1 MGIEQPVGVIYM
13 QSKNRNRNENI
24 IGVLIVIGT
33 LTVYHFLSIET
44 TVIPGLFHY
53 LPQKLIP
60 YFFVVLPGVLC
71 GCIFA
76 MFTRNMVKILL
87 AGILTIIL
95 WIYWFSAI
103 FPALTL

>member
-1 MGIEQPVGVIYM
+1 M
-13 QSKNRNRNENI
+13 QIKNRNQNENI

-44 TVIPGLFHY
+44 TAIPGLFHY

-60 YFFVVLPGVLC
+60 SFFVVLPGVLC
-71 GCIFA
+71 GYIFA
-76 MFTRNMVKILL
+76 MFTRNIVKILL

-103 FPALTL
+103 FPALMI